1 MHGVEVIKLLV
12 MPGGIETLDCAFAN
26 LSSSAADL
34 GEPLGMSVFIEQV
47 VNALR

>member
-1 MHGVEVIKLLV
+1 MASKLSSSWSRQVES
-12 MPGGIETLDCAFAN
+12 ETLDCAFAN